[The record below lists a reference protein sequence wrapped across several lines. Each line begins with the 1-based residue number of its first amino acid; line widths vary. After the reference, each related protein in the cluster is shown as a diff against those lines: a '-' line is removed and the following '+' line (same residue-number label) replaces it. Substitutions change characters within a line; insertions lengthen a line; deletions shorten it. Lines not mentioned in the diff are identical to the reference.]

1 MILFWKIVYWGR
13 GDIHTYGCHALRY
26 WNRLLENSDRHSWKK
41 KEKLLVIAYVFLLK
55 ERKKPLEKI
64 VKKWWKAR
72 EKKEI
77 LRKIAKL
84 LPLSYSTG
92 CPMSKCLFWKGCMK
106 DVPDFHHKIWIFLLS
121 EIHPYFVNS
130 MFPILWNW
138 LFFSI
143 KIWLVNSTC
152 QPLDFYNIKES
163 LLSLIKLPLFF
174 SNTCRRSF
182 VWRKKTPFHLV
193 SIVIIKMYT

>member
-1 MILFWKIVYWGR
+1 
-13 GDIHTYGCHALRY
+13 
-26 WNRLLENSDRHSWKK
+26 
-41 KEKLLVIAYVFLLK
+41 
-55 ERKKPLEKI
+55 
-64 VKKWWKAR
+64 
-72 EKKEI
+72 
-77 LRKIAKL
+77 
-84 LPLSYSTG
+84 
-92 CPMSKCLFWKGCMK
+92 MSKYLFWKGCMK

-143 KIWLVNSTC
+143 KIWLVNWTC
-152 QPLDFYNIKES
+152 HPLDFYNIKES

-182 VWRKKTPFHLV
+182 VWRKKTLPSSFYSYYQNVHLNMKRPV
-193 SIVIIKMYT
+193 HWKTTDSELIVHFYYFCYLHINSRAHF

>member
-1 MILFWKIVYWGR
+1 MKLEQNLPSIDTILENCVWGR

-41 KEKLLVIAYVFLLK
+41 KKNCSSLRTCSYWKKEKTFRKNREKVVK
-55 ERKKPLEKI
+55 SERKK
-64 VKKWWKAR
+64 R
-72 EKKEI
+72 KEI

-92 CPMSKCLFWKGCMK
+92 CPMSKYLFWKGCMK

-152 QPLDFYNIKES
+152 HPLDFYNIKES

-182 VWRKKTPFHLV
+182 VWRKKNP
-193 SIVIIKMYT
+193 SI